1 MPLPPQQIYYCRI
14 RNCQRTCGL
23 VHRDSRSKLLSIN
36 RMSSSLDKVEGT
48 KDPPKK
54 SSTAPTAPEK
64 KKRVKRKGRQ
74 EGINSDA
81 KGNIPP
87 RRMSTF
93 EEVMERAIRK
103 EALVIPP
110 NQSVVSIVL
119 PPNLRLF
126 QTSKLDIVDT
136 SPIPPSSQKSANEK
150 RKLLAPSVSLD
161 TTTIHFDQP
170 VWDNPELRE
179 QLLDSEE
186 EFDLDAVPPALKED
200 SLNVDEIISEAT
212 HAIDYNP
219 IDHDRQDEMIS
230 GWSSDDGEF
239 GIALAQVSVFKL
251 NGRFCAA
258 VRQSTPFTTPGSQK
272 VDDYTTVDLSQI
284 RKEDDHHPDVVPVRK
299 HVFQN
304 ARYEMSLD
312 VADHT

>member
-1 MPLPPQQIYYCRI
+1 CSSPYCMPLPPQQIYFCRI

-23 VHRDSRSKLLSIN
+23 VHRDSRNKLLSIN
-36 RMSSSLDKVEGT
+36 RISSSLDKVEGS

-54 SSTAPTAPEK
+54 SSTAPTVLEK
-64 KKRVKRKGRQ
+64 KKKVKRKGRSQ
-74 EGINSDA
+74 RSTGTKSLTSLSNGSSGGGRQGGINSDA

-103 EALVIPP
+103 
-110 NQSVVSIVL
+110 
-119 PPNLRLF
+119 
-126 QTSKLDIVDT
+126 TSKLDIVDT

-150 RKLLAPSVSLD
+150 RKLMAPSVSLD

-186 EFDLDAVPPALKED
+186 EFDLDAVPPPLKED

-230 GWSSDDGEF
+230 GWSSED
-239 GIALAQVSVFKL
+239 
-251 NGRFCAA
+251 
-258 VRQSTPFTTPGSQK
+258 
-272 VDDYTTVDLSQI
+272 DDYTTLDLSQI